1 MKKLYNDLIKQL
13 IEIGRSETIPS
24 SHEKNIFLS
33 ESQGQISPSIKLENF
48 DNFSTEDLRLI
59 YKGLVLC
66 EKEFKWLDGSTTK
79 TALILQILQERL
91 DHESNYQEIKELFEF
106 GFANRGHNPY
116 VPTGTKIHSE
126 CVTFE
131 DYLDLN
137 HTKTLNIANHDS
149 RMLREQKESRRMKAV
164 KKEFKERDKD
174 ERMKE
179 RAERKKEKD
188 KDIIIT
194 EY

>member
-24 SHEKNIFLS
+24 THEKNIFLS
-33 ESQGQISPSIKLENF
+33 ESQGQISPSIKLENC
-48 DNFSTEDLRLI
+48 DNFSTEDLKLL

-66 EKEFKWLDGSTTK
+66 EKELKWLDGSTTK
-79 TALILQILQERL
+79 TSWILQILQERL
-91 DHESNYQEIKELFEF
+91 DSKSDYQEIKGLFEF

-116 VPTGTKIHSE
+116 VPTGTRIHSA

-131 DYLDLN
+131 DYLNIN
-137 HTKTLNIANHDS
+137 HKKIQNIAKHDTQ
-149 RMLREQKESRRMKAV
+149 MLREQNESRRMKAI
-164 KKEFKERDKD
+164 KKDFKERAK
-174 ERMKE
+174 EKRMKE
-179 RAERKKEKD
+179 RAERKKEQSK
-188 KDIIIT
+188 KITII